1 MYKPK
6 DARSGNALLL
16 LLRIRQWIYGISA
29 VDRLGR
35 QKDLNWMAIAA

>member
-16 LLRIRQWIYGISA
+16 LLRITQWIYGISA
-29 VDRLGR
+29 VRLGR